1 MLQVWLNQK
10 QGYLIDW
17 LTQAWVKI
25 TGQKI
30 DPADAD
36 WLPGPYGDTRM
47 IKDRFIKELA
57 ASEGLEISKNHPDYG
72 LLSTVK
78 SLGLSEQ
85 ETTKLNPRIID
96 FYEKTARYNFE
107 VWSQWRWFFYPFGWL
122 VNRLFSKR
130 LQQLN
135 LPLSPLDASLG
146 IKSEILKLNNPR
158 TAHTDYTIWYRTLK
172 SSQDVIYAGIYTT
185 CYLPKIDQQCLK
197 VIFPL
202 PNGNATVIMSIN
214 VLPDGS
220 LDLRSDGN
228 AFGEPGF
235 YFLLTDGDGNYWS
248 RYVKTFHENI
258 HVYEDNE
265 GVLRTDHNL
274 CLWGMQFLKLH
285 YRINPAQAPVTC
297 LPIAS

>member
-1 MLQVWLNQK
+1 MWQIWLNQK
-10 QGYLIDW
+10 RGYLIDW

-25 TGQKI
+25 SGRKVN
-30 DPADAD
+30 PAEAG
-36 WLPGPYGDTRM
+36 WLIGPHGDTRL
-47 IKDRFIKELA
+47 IKDHFINALA
-57 ASEGLEISKNHPDYG
+57 TSENLEVSKNNPNDG
-72 LLSTVK
+72 LLATIESF
-78 SLGLSEQ
+78 GLSDQ
-85 ETTKLNPRIID
+85 EAAKLNPRIID
-96 FYEKTARYNFE
+96 FYERTSRYNFE
-107 VWSQWRWFFYPFGWL
+107 AWSQWRWFFYPFGWL

-146 IKSEILKLNNPR
+146 IKSNILKLNNPR
-158 TAHTDYTIWYRTLK
+158 TDNTDYTIWYRTLK

-214 VLPDGS
+214 VLADGS
-220 LDLRSDGN
+220 LDLRSNGS

-235 YFLLTDGDGNYWS
+235 YFLLTDGNGNYWS
-248 RYVKTFHENI
+248 RYLKSMHENI
-258 HVYEDNE
+258 HVYEDSE

-274 CLWGMQFLKLH
+274 YLWGRQFLKLH
-285 YRINPAQAPVTC
+285 YRINPNQAPESS
-297 LPIAS
+297 LPKAS